1 VLATVD
7 DKVVMV
13 QQGKLLAAA
22 FHPELLNDDRI
33 HAHFLDSVVEH

>member
-7 DKVVMV
+7 EKVVMV

-22 FHPELLNDDRI
+22 FHPELLSDDRI
-33 HAHFLDSVVEH
+33 HAYFLDAVLEH